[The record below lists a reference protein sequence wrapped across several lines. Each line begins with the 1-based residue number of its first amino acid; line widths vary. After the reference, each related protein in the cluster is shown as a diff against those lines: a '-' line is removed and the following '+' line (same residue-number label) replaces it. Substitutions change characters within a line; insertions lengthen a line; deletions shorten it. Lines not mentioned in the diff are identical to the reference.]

1 MERRLFCRHMI
12 AGAAAAP
19 LLLQGATLPRP
30 APDIVITM
38 PLMRQPVRLSQY
50 KGKVIALEFLLTTCP
65 HCQRASRTLEVAY
78 KKYGPKGFQVVGA
91 AINAEGDP
99 DDYQRKQG
107 LSFPVGKV
115 GHDTC
120 MYFMQIPSVQR
131 LLLPQGAFINRE
143 FQIVEQHGGEG
154 DTFFGENEDKNITEV
169 VERLLGVKAGA
180 PKAAPK
186 KS

>member
-1 MERRLFCRHMI
+1 ML
-12 AGAAAAP
+12 AGMAAAP
-19 LLLQGATLPRP
+19 VLLQGATVPRP

-38 PLMRQPVRLSQY
+38 PLMRQPIRLSQY

-65 HCQRASRTLEVAY
+65 HCQKASQSLEVAFR
-78 KKYGPKGFQVVGA
+78 KYGPKGLQVLGV

-99 DDYQRKQG
+99 DEYARKYG

-120 MYFMQIPSVQR
+120 MYFMQIPSIQR
-131 LLLPQGAFINRE
+131 LLLPQGAFINRQ
-143 FQIVEQHGGEG
+143 FQIVEQHGGN
-154 DTFFGENEDKNITEV
+154 DDKFFGENEDNNIKEV
-169 VERLLGVKAGA
+169 VERLLGIKANGA
-180 PKAAPK
+180 AKGPAK